1 MQKTQTNWVFLTW
14 SLCFI
19 ALSFVTIVLWFLCFS
34 FLSLG
39 FALHYIHAFHSRC
52 FLFNIKIQKEGK
64 WKHIIVLALFS
75 LFLKT
80 RLVNLFSHGISFCTL
95 FSFDELIYYT
105 LLVKALLNMLCGKDV
120 YGVYHFVLILK
131 SHVFDCRTWSFW
143 ERYK

>member
-1 MQKTQTNWVFLTW
+1 MLSL

-52 FLFNIKIQKEGK
+52 FFYLIYKKKGKKRKEKGSTLLFLQ
-64 WKHIIVLALFS
+64 FS
-75 LFLKT
+75 LFLKIK
-80 RLVNLFSHGISFCTL
+80 LINLFSHDMFCCTL
-95 FSFDELIYYT
+95 FSFDELIYCT

-120 YGVYHFVLILK
+120 YGVHHFVLILK
-131 SHVFDCRTWSFW
+131 SHVVWLSDLILLRNHLTTVH
-143 ERYK
+143 